1 MLGTVLYE
9 RNDLDEAARSSR
21 LAVKLSE
28 LSGYA
33 ESRIPAYYCLA
44 QKLLA
49 RGDIAEADAE
59 MAKGDEASQLP
70 TSSPLMRSWH
80 VANRVQYAIQ
90 KADLQSAEAWGLK
103 LAEYP
108 SDPLW
113 VWTGLASPRLLI
125 ARGDKKTAAAQLL
138 ALHNRATE
146 ADALG
151 YATRV
156 RVYQALAALTE
167 DEALAFLANALEMG
181 EPEGFVRTF
190 VDEAKHLTPLLRKA
204 KAKGMM
210 PQYITTLLKII
221 QDEDR
226 KRSARAGEP
235 SRPAATAGLLSERE
249 MEVLG
254 LLSQGLSDRQIADRL
269 MIGLS
274 TAKTHVHRII
284 EKLNATSRTQ
294 AVSQARKL
302 ELI

>member
-1 MLGTVLYE
+1 MLATVLYE

-21 LAVKLSE
+21 LAVKWSE

-33 ESRIPAYYCLA
+33 ELRIAAYYCLA

-49 RGDIAEADAE
+49 RGDFAEADRE
-59 MAKGDEASQLP
+59 MAKGDEASQQS
-70 TSSPLMRSWH
+70 TSGPLGRAWH
-80 VANRVQYAIQ
+80 VANRVQYAVQ
-90 KADLQSAEAWGLK
+90 RDDLQSAEAWGQK
-103 LAEYP
+103 LAEYN

-125 ARGDKKTAAAQLL
+125 ARGDKKTAATQLL
-138 ALHNRATE
+138 ALHKRAID

-156 RVYQALAALTE
+156 RVYQAIAAVTE
-167 DEALAFLANALEMG
+167 EEALGFLADALKVG
-181 EPEGFVRTF
+181 EPEGFIRTF
-190 VDEAKHLTPLLRKA
+190 VDEGKLLAPLLRKA
-204 KAKGMM
+204 KAHG
-210 PQYITTLLKII
+210 ITPEYAATLLNII
-221 QDEDR
+221 HEEDR
-226 KRSARAGEP
+226 NRSARGGDA
-235 SRPAATAGLLSERE
+235 SRPAASAGLLSQRE

-254 LLSQGLSDRQIADRL
+254 LLSQGLSDRQISSRL

-294 AVSQARKL
+294 AVSRARELKL
-302 ELI
+302 V